1 MSNTSNTILPNNGE
15 TAINKNQHVDAIKD
29 LHVDW
34 KNDKLVTIFV
44 KSGKYGDAVAIHK
57 LPRIEPDK
65 NTRKAMAKRYR
76 KYGRRGLSVMISRN
90 QTEYDDLSNKFIAI
104 EDGEE

>member
-1 MSNTSNTILPNNGE
+1 MSNFSNTILPEEGE
-15 TAINKNQHVDAIKD
+15 TSINKNQHIDAVNT
-29 LHVDW
+29 LNVDW

-44 KSGKYGDAVAIHK
+44 KTGNYGDAVAIHK

-65 NTRKAMAKRYR
+65 NTRKAMAKKYR

-90 QTEYDDLSNKFIAI
+90 QAEYNDLSNKFIAVD
-104 EDGEE
+104 DGEE